1 MSARWGRALPT
12 PPRHGAGRP
21 SVAEGRTVDLMK
33 RGWSEDRQH
42 SGLSCTQGGFCKETP
57 LPICRSNLSGG
68 GGGGREVTA

>member
-1 MSARWGRALPT
+1 
-12 PPRHGAGRP
+12 
-21 SVAEGRTVDLMK
+21 MK

-68 GGGGREVTA
+68 GGGGGK